1 MKNQGKIV
9 YLEGRPQ
16 AHPMHRRLAQAVGC
30 EIDFVDTHV
39 RWQDLNRG
47 FLFNLFAWISNAR
60 FLAKKYRDCDC
71 FLIDNL
77 HFTPIIMNF
86 FFKKKKKM
94 IVHLGS
100 HTLYFMYSNRFSYF
114 NNLLHKFFL
123 SKYDALIC
131 EGEMAAVLVRNIL
144 SKRAPKSFVVFN
156 GIPNEHL
163 SYSVLPDL
171 RSKKILFL
179 GNGPGKERLWYKGL
193 DLMIEAFEIAL
204 RSDPYL
210 QFIIVGNWEK
220 EIIDELLCTCTKE
233 AQRAIFFKNATPDLS
248 NLLKEC
254 SLNLHCARGEAYGVT
269 ILIAL
274 ANGLPA
280 IVSEWTGA
288 KEVVSQVDD
297 RLVAR
302 LDAEEIAKKI
312 LWYMN
317 LKQEEKSILSLK
329 GASIAS
335 HYTEKNATIFYQTT
349 LTKIYRELNL

>member
-1 MKNQGKIV
+1 MKAPSII
-9 YLEGRPQ
+9 YLEGRPH
-16 AHPMHRRLAQAVGC
+16 AHPMHRRFAQAVGC
-30 EIDFVDTHV
+30 EIDFVDAHV

-47 FLFNLFAWISNAR
+47 FIFNLFAWISNAR
-60 FLAKKYRDCDC
+60 FLAKKYRDCDY

-86 FFKKKKKM
+86 FFKKKKRM

-100 HTLYFMYSNRFSYF
+100 HTLYFMYSNRFSFF
-114 NNLLHKFFL
+114 NNWLHKFFL

-131 EGEMAAVLVRNIL
+131 EGEMAAALVKNIL
-144 SKRAPKSFVVFN
+144 GKRAPKSFVVFN

-163 SYSVLPDL
+163 SYSSLPDL
-171 RSKKILFL
+171 TSKKILFL

-193 DLMIEAFEIAL
+193 DLMIKSFEIAL
-204 RSDPYL
+204 RSEPHL
-210 QFIIVGNWEK
+210 QFIIVGNWEQ
-220 EIIDELLCTCTKE
+220 EIIDELLYACTEE
-233 AQRAIFFKNATPDLS
+233 ARRVIFFEKATPDLS
-248 NLLKEC
+248 NFIKQC
-254 SLNLHCARGEAYGVT
+254 ALNLHCARGEAYGVT

-297 RLVAR
+297 RLVAK
-302 LDAEEIAKKI
+302 LDAEEIAQKI
-312 LWYMN
+312 VWYLN
-317 LKQEEKSILSLK
+317 LKLEEKSILSLK

-335 HYTEKNATIFYQTT
+335 RYTEKNAIIFYQSK
-349 LTKIYRELNL
+349 LAEIYSEL